1 MLIRP
6 DLDFCGESL
15 QFSLQLNLHKWLTL
29 SQVFMFVLVL
39 CVNYLVVVSQLREIN
54 KMLELYFPLG
64 LPSFWGFML
73 QQEKYAIY
81 VVTTNRSNGIALR
94 TPPKKCS
101 YMSSWHSL
109 KIL

>member
-54 KMLELYFPLG
+54 KMLELYFPGSPFFLG
-64 LPSFWGFML
+64 I
-73 QQEKYAIY
+73 YASAGKIRHLCRNY
-81 VVTTNRSNGIALR
+81 KPLKR
-94 TPPKKCS
+94 
-101 YMSSWHSL
+101 HSL
-109 KIL
+109 TYAAREM

>member
-29 SQVFMFVLVL
+29 LQVFMFVLVL

-94 TPPKKCS
+94 TPPEKCS

>member
-6 DLDFCGESL
+6 DSDFCGESL

-39 CVNYLVVVSQLREIN
+39 CVSYLVVVSQLREIN

-64 LPSFWGFML
+64 FPSFWEFML
-73 QQEKYAIY
+73 QQEKYGVY
-81 VVTTNRSNGIALR
+81 VITTNRSNSIALH
-94 TPPKKCS
+94 TPPEKCS